1 LTIKTKLTLNIVI
14 VLVIIGAVATTS
26 VIGMRFIKNKLYY
39 LTERSTPFQMKTVEF
54 QRAIQGVTADIIKVS
69 ASNNFEKYKSNRAEA
84 EKSLSEVNKIQGEL
98 ESLYGGKRIETYD
111 ELNKI
116 AQELFEITDVR
127 LTSEEHITESNKSIS
142 QKLKDSSRILKQLDE
157 KIKGFQLNR
166 SATVLSIQTNINMI
180 SKRLKNVELLRP
192 VLKDIQ
198 MAIYEIQKAPD
209 KKTLTS
215 VNEKL
220 SSIITK
226 TLQNEFIKESKD
238 LTNEIKASGEKME
251 ELIKLQTS
259 VIEQARDDTKDKNDE
274 ITKEVD
280 KRLLSVFAA
289 IDRETASLSEK
300 NNTENNRES
309 EAFTQSNIAFN
320 ALSTSSEL
328 LPLGLHIETL
338 STSLFT
344 VMSLKDLDAIELEIK
359 KGLESIEYTEKSM
372 ERLLKKLKANDE
384 LETFYKVVNALSSIK
399 ETLLARDGI
408 INKIHDQLNINE
420 RVLQSAEN
428 LREIVF
434 KQAEKSK
441 ETVASAKG
449 EQEKAISIVNKMVN
463 VSTILVWAISLGAVI
478 FGIAFGTWV
487 YKSIANPL
495 HQLMKVSDEVSN
507 GDLKQ
512 VISANNNDEVGAVQ
526 ASVAKMVTNLREIV
540 SKMLTATSNLASS
553 SEELSATATVLNR
566 GSHEQTTQIEQSTT
580 AMMEMSQTTTEV
592 AKNAG
597 DAADTSRKT
606 SELAKKGKEAV
617 EQTVQ
622 GMLNISKA
630 VKDASV
636 LAASLGESSKEIDK
650 VVYVINEIAQQIN
663 LLALNAAI
671 EAARAGEYGRGFAVV
686 ADEVR
691 QLSEKTVG
699 STKEISGIINK
710 IQDAA
715 SKSIDAMLRGELEV
729 SKGVQ
734 LSETARSSLDMIVTA
749 SEKGADMIYR
759 IAAGSEQQ
767 SSAAEEVSQTME
779 NISHVTKE
787 LSNSIAEIK
796 KTSESLSRQASE
808 LNSMA
813 TWFKT

>member
-1 LTIKTKLTLNIVI
+1 MTIKTKLTLNIVI

-26 VIGMRFIKNKLYY
+26 VTGMRFIKDKLFY

-69 ASNNFEKYKSNRAEA
+69 ASNNFEDYRSNRSEA
-84 EKSLSEVNKIQGEL
+84 EKSLSEVNKIQSDL
-98 ESLYGGKRIETYD
+98 ESLYGGVKMETYE

-116 AQELFEITDVR
+116 AQELFEITDIR
-127 LTSEEHITESNKSIS
+127 LKSEEYIVTSNKSIS
-142 QKLKDSSRILKQLDE
+142 QKLKDASSILKELDD
-157 KIKGFQLNR
+157 KVKGFQLNR
-166 SATVLSIQTNINMI
+166 SATVLSIQSNIKTI
-180 SKRLKNVELLRP
+180 SRRLKAVESLRL
-192 VLKDIQ
+192 VLKDLQ
-198 MAIYEIQKAPD
+198 VAVFETQKAPD

-215 VNEKL
+215 VQEKI
-220 SSIITK
+220 SSIITR

-238 LTNEIKASGEKME
+238 LSNEIKASGEKLE
-251 ELIKLQTS
+251 ELVKLQTS
-259 VIEQARDDTKDKNDE
+259 IVEQAKDDTKNMQNE
-274 ITKEVD
+274 IIKDVD
-280 KRLLSVFAA
+280 KRLSTVFTA
-289 IDRETASLSEK
+289 IDRETASLNEK
-300 NNTENNRES
+300 NETENTRES
-309 EAFTQSNIAFN
+309 EAFTQANIAFN

-344 VMSLKDLDAIELEIK
+344 VMSLKDMDAIELEIK
-359 KGLESIEYTEKSM
+359 KDFESIEYTEKSM

-384 LETFYKVVNALSSIK
+384 LEIFYKVVNALSSIK
-399 ETLLARDGI
+399 GTLLVRDGI
-408 INKIHDQLNINE
+408 IYKIRDQLSIKE
-420 RVLQSAEN
+420 KVLQSSER
-428 LREIVF
+428 LRAIVF
-434 KQAEKSK
+434 KQAEKGK

-449 EQEKAISIVNKMVN
+449 EQEKAIGIVNKMVR
-463 VSTILVWAISLGAVI
+463 VSTILVWAISIGAVI
-478 FGIAFGTWV
+478 FGIVFGTWV

-495 HQLMKVSDEVSN
+495 NQLMKVSDEVAN
-507 GDLKQ
+507 GDLKF
-512 VISANNNDEVGAVQ
+512 VVSANGNDEVGAVQ
-526 ASVAKMVTNLREIV
+526 TSVAKMVTNLRDIV
-540 SKMLTATSNLASS
+540 SRMLTATSNLASS
-553 SEELSATATVLNR
+553 SEELSATATILNK
-566 GSHEQTTQIEQSTT
+566 GSQDQNTQIEQSAT
-580 AMMEMSQTTTEV
+580 AMMEMSQTTMEV

-606 SELAKKGKEAV
+606 SELARNGKAAV

-630 VKDASV
+630 VKDASM
-636 LAASLGESSKEIDK
+636 LATSLGESSKEIDK

-715 SKSIDAMLRGELEV
+715 AKSIDAMIRGEEEV
-729 SKGVQ
+729 DKGVK
-734 LSETARSSLDMIVTA
+734 LSETAKSSLDMIVTA

-759 IAAGSEQQ
+759 IAAGSEEQ

-779 NISHVTKE
+779 NISHVTKG

>member
-1 LTIKTKLTLNIVI
+1 MTIKTKLTLNIVI